1 MLAMSP
7 GILMLR
13 ARYYDDFNHVTGYS
27 RAEEDAVFEMMNFDV
42 EHCDIYKFMYMLILS
57 PYHWAPNFV
66 AALKPQDKLDIIIE
80 ALGLP
85 LPSHYA
91 LAEAIQWAA
100 LALQTVYPL
109 FMFAALLRNG
119 DSFIF
124 RRVRDELSGLLGA
137 LMHYYVFWFIFPT
150 WFYSLLTALEVVLIM
165 INLTIAQPIW
175 FFFVTLN
182 GWNPVYTKLDG
193 RGRLRRLSSDDVVLG
208 LLRDYS

>member
-1 MLAMSP
+1 
-7 GILMLR
+7 MLR
-13 ARYYDDFNHVTGYS
+13 ARYYNDFNHVTGYS

-66 AALKPQDKLDIIIE
+66 AAFKPQEKFDTIIE
-80 ALGLP
+80 ALMLP
-85 LPSHYA
+85 PPPHYA

-109 FMFAALLRNG
+109 FMLAAFLRYGNR
-119 DSFIF
+119 FIF
-124 RRVRDELSGLLGA
+124 KRVRDELSGLFVA
-137 LMHYYVFWFIFPT
+137 LMSYYIFWFIVPT
-150 WFYSLLTALEVVLIM
+150 WIDSLFRSLGVVFIV
-165 INLTIAQPIW
+165 INLTIIQPIW
-175 FFFVTLN
+175 FFYVTLH
-182 GWNPVYTKLDG
+182 GRNPVTTKLDE